1 MSHLEGLREEPLD
14 LPGPGDG
21 ELVLLRELVH
31 TQNGDDVLQG
41 LVVLEDLLDATRD
54 LVVVHADDVGVH
66 DPGCGVKGVHGGVD
80 SQLGDAFLGEESF
93 IHIKHVI
100 CSIWFAMLGLS
111 RILPYWSGSGR
122 IINNVYPP
130 RDKTVVASK

>member
-54 LVVVHADDVGVH
+54 LVVVLADDVGVH
-66 DPGCGVKGVHGGVD
+66 DPGC
-80 SQLGDAFLGEESF
+80 
-93 IHIKHVI
+93 
-100 CSIWFAMLGLS
+100 
-111 RILPYWSGSGR
+111 
-122 IINNVYPP
+122 
-130 RDKTVVASK
+130 